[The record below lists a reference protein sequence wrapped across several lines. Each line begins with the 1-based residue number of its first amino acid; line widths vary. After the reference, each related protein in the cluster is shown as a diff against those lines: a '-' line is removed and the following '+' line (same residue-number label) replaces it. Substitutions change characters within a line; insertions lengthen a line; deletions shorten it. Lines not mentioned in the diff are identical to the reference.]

1 MFLKK
6 NNPEILANKK
16 KMKLAFDVHYKASG
30 AKTVCAVFKKWDD
43 KIAKSFIIKY
53 LEEVEAYIPGQF
65 YKRELPCI
73 LTVLDD
79 LNLSEIEL
87 IIIDGFVVLD
97 DEGKPGLG
105 FYLYEKLERKIPIVG
120 IAKTGFH
127 DNEKNVKKVLR
138 GDSKKPLYIT
148 AVGMDVH
155 EAAMNVQDM
164 SGDYRIPD
172 ILREVDLKTK
182 EE

>member
-1 MFLKK
+1 
-6 NNPEILANKK
+6 
-16 KMKLAFDVHYKASG
+16 MKLAFDVHYKKTG
-30 AKTVCAVFKKWDD
+30 AKTVCAVFEKWED

-53 LEEVEAYIPGQF
+53 LAEVEDYIPGQF

-73 LTVLDD
+73 MTVLED
-79 LNLSEIEL
+79 LDLSKIEV

-97 DEGKPGLG
+97 DDNKPGLG
-105 FYLYEKLERKIPIVG
+105 FYLYEKLNRQIPIVG
-120 IAKTGFH
+120 VAKSGFH

-138 GDSKKPLYIT
+138 GDSKKPLYVT
-148 AVGMDVH
+148 AAGMDVH

-164 SGDYRIPD
+164 FGDFRMPD

-182 EE
+182 ED